1 MNKPYGRVSENVL
14 FAVLL
19 AAVIGWTATPV
30 VANPLAASGLAM
42 DAARNAKTLIAP
54 NAA

>member
-19 AAVIGWTATPV
+19 AAVVGWTATPV
-30 VANPLAASGLAM
+30 VAHPLAASSQSLTTGFAT
-42 DAARNAKTLIAP
+42 DARGMQRH
-54 NAA
+54 

>member
-19 AAVIGWTATPV
+19 AAVVGWTATPV
-30 VANPLAASGLAM
+30 VANPLAASSRPGSVAVTT
-42 DAARNAKTLIAP
+42 AAHNS
-54 NAA
+54 